1 MKTLFTQ
8 IFIIFTISISISQA
22 QMVTTI
28 AGPNSNINDALI
40 MGDDGNIYGSYFSNT
55 NNGAIYKITPD
66 GNVSLFSDG
75 YSACNGLDFDHEG
88 YLYVVDFTS
97 NINTHQIY
105 KLDENG
111 NKAAYGP
118 NVQGASG
125 IIFDPNSDTLYI
137 SSYNSNVNAILKMSP
152 DGNVINYCN
161 HSDLNGPVGMAF
173 DDEGILYVANFTDGE
188 IYTVSHG
195 GDSLT
200 LLANIPSSSWW
211 GVGFIT
217 YASGYIYATGIG
229 KHIVYQISLDGNVI
243 EYAGTG
249 QAGLVD
255 GQADVARFNR
265 PNGITSNAAQD
276 TIYISD
282 YTTQAIRMIT
292 ETPVGISN
300 LEWKQD
306 KGFELFQNYPNPAK
320 ETTSIK
326 YTIAKA
332 GFAELKLVS
341 IEGKSIKILESKF
354 HQVGEYEVELNVR
367 DFSAGLYYYTIGYE
381 GKIESRKLLV
391 N

>member
-249 QAGLVD
+249 QAGLED
-255 GQADVARFNR
+255 GQAQTAKFNR
-265 PNGITSNAAQD
+265 PNGITTNAAQD

-306 KGFELFQNYPNPAK
+306 KGFELFQNYPNPVK
-320 ETTSIK
+320 GTTTISYSIK
-326 YTIAKA
+326 KAAQIEIKLISSEGRIIKTWGSKYHQTAKY
-332 GFAELKLVS
+332 ELEIDLS
-341 IEGKSIKILESKF
+341 DMASGLYFYSLESN
-354 HQVGEYEVELNVR
+354 G
-367 DFSAGLYYYTIGYE
+367 I
-381 GKIESRKLLV
+381 IESKKLMIK
-391 N
+391 